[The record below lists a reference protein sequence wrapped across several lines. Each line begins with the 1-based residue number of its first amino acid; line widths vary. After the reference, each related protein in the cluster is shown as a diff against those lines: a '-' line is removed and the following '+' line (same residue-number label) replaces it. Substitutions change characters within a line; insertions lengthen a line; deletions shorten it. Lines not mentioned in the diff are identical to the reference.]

1 MTNESSDGKGR
12 PTPKRKD
19 AQESR
24 KQGLITTGN
33 DRAAR
38 KAERLRQNEARFAAR
53 TGLLRGDEKYFPA
66 KDRGP
71 VRKAVRDYVDS
82 RRTVGEFFVPMAFVV
97 ILSGMIRNDTVRI
110 WMTQAWLL
118 MLILLIVDCIF
129 IGVRVNTVIKRD
141 YPEKSER
148 KGITFYAIMRGLQI
162 RKFRIPPATVKSGGR
177 PVTPKN
183 K

>member
-53 TGLLRGDEKYFPA
+53 TGLLRGDERYFPA

-82 RRTVGEFFVPMAFVV
+82 RRTVGEFFVPMAFIV

-129 IGVRVNTVIKRD
+129 IGWRVNVIFAREFPDKA
-141 YPEKSER
+141 SR

>member
-12 PTPKRKD
+12 PTPKRKQ
-19 AQESR
+19 AQEAR
-24 KQGLITTGN
+24 KQGLLVTGN
-33 DRAAR
+33 DKAAR

-53 TGLLRGDEKYFPA
+53 TGLLRGDERYFPA

-82 RRTVGEFFVPMAFVV
+82 RRTIGEFFVPMAFVV

-110 WMTQAWLL
+110 FMTNAWLV
-118 MLILLIVDCIF
+118 MLIMLIVDCIF
-129 IGVRVNTVIKRD
+129 IGWRINVVIKREFPD
-141 YPEKSER
+141 KAAR

-162 RKFRIPPATVKSGGR
+162 RKFRIPPATVKAGGR
-177 PVTPKN
+177 PVEPKS
-183 K
+183 

>member
-12 PTPKRKD
+12 PTPKRKQ
-19 AQESR
+19 AQEAR
-24 KQGLITTGN
+24 KQGLLATGN
-33 DRAAR
+33 DKAAR

-53 TGLLRGDEKYFPA
+53 TGLLRGDERYFPA

-71 VRKAVRDYVDS
+71 VRKAVRNYVDS

-97 ILSGMIRNDTVRI
+97 ILSGMIRNDSVRI
-110 WMTQAWLL
+110 FMTNAWLV
-118 MLILLIVDCIF
+118 MLIMLIVDCIF
-129 IGVRVNTVIKRD
+129 IGWRVNVVIKREFE
-141 YPEKSER
+141 EKSAR

-177 PVTPKN
+177 PIEPKS
-183 K
+183 